1 MMYSYDEKKYV
12 LETESNPVTINY
24 TTGAGRGVITM
35 DPARVF
41 PCTVH
46 DIKTIID
53 TLWMSADPYEIAEQI
68 ADYMRACVAEI
79 QETRAKYSGPFDAKT
94 RSQFTSMIK
103 KYISN
108 LDKIADA
115 FGFESLTDC
124 EVDNMKMTSCE
135 ALVMEPESPGS
146 YKKVIK
152 KYNAKQFTKAGITF
166 KVYQTAKKGAR
177 YIQVPGFG
185 RYVVSYHGAEK
196 EAPAHIT
203 NEIIK
208 LLCNPEK
215 ADQMRALHNEF
226 LELCALC
233 GVEPEAMPEAITAE
247 THAENTPAPALDAE
261 ASEARPAEDQETRT
275 AEKPARK
282 EEKPARNVI
291 KRDSA
296 MIIGSWKQ
304 ATTAGAPGDKF
315 VIVKIDGSGLVG
327 YNLRTLK
334 TYSFFAS
341 NLRNADFFEI
351 EAQYPGK
358 PYDYETGYNMIDG
371 WIERAKENRREAHAE
386 RAQVWKPC
394 IMSPLRRY
402 GIIYRDIMGAT
413 DRQEPASA
421 DRVKA
426 VLRLPKMQG
435 YINLGTTDK
444 KPVTG
449 AERSHKAKPAPG
461 GYPPKRNGE
470 KARNR
475 QEAPQARPTPQVTVR
490 GSPQNQGE
498 KIIENA
504 FFQTEIY
511 VEIV

>member
-1 MMYSYDEKKYV
+1 MYSYDEKKYI
-12 LETESNPVTINY
+12 LETESNPFTINY
-24 TTGAGRGVITM
+24 TTGAGCGVITM
-35 DPARVF
+35 NPERVF

-53 TLWMSADPYEIAEQI
+53 TLWMSADPYTIGAEI
-68 ADYMRACVAEI
+68 ADYIRACVAEI
-79 QETRAKYSGPFDAKT
+79 QEARAKYSGPFDAKT
-94 RSQFTSMIK
+94 RSQLSGLIK

-124 EVDNMKMTSCE
+124 EVDTMKMTSCE
-135 ALVMEPESPGS
+135 ALVMEPETAGS

-152 KYNAKQFTKAGITF
+152 AYKAKQFTKCGITF
-166 KVYQTAKKGAR
+166 RVYQTVKKGAR
-177 YIQVPGFG
+177 YIQIPGFG

-233 GVEPEAMPEAITAE
+233 GVEPEAMPEAMTE
-247 THAENTPAPALDAE
+247 KPAENTPAPALDAE
-261 ASEARPAEDQETRT
+261 TSEARPAADQEPRT

-304 ATTAGAPGDKF
+304 ETTAGAPGDKF
-315 VIVKIDGSGLVG
+315 VIVKIDGSGFVG

-371 WIERAKENRREAHAE
+371 WIERAKENRREA
-386 RAQVWKPC
+386 RATSQVWKPC
-394 IMSPLRRY
+394 IMSPLHKY
-402 GIIYRDIMGAT
+402 GIIYRDIIGAT
-413 DRQEPASA
+413 DRQKPANA

-426 VLRLPKMQG
+426 VLRLSKIQG
-435 YINLGTTDK
+435 CINIWCTAE
-444 KPVTG
+444 KPFTG
-449 AERSHKAKPAPG
+449 EIQAHKGKPAPG

-470 KARNR
+470 KAGNR
-475 QEAPQARPTPQVTVR
+475 HKAPQARPTPQVTVR

-498 KIIENA
+498 RKRG
-504 FFQTEIY
+504 F
-511 VEIV
+511 